1 METAEVGR
9 SVPGKIR
16 AMSHP
21 GKRRTKTLG
30 VPVAE
35 DEEALIAAGASLAG
49 EDVAGYLRRL
59 AMMDA
64 RRRIVANGDK
74 PPPVVLAKK
83 GEQS

>member
-1 METAEVGR
+1 MELSTVGR

-16 AMSHP
+16 AMSTP
-21 GKRRTKTLG
+21 GTRRGKTLG

-35 DEEALIAAGASLAG
+35 DEEALIVAGASLAG

-64 RRRIVANGDK
+64 RRRIVANGEK
-74 PPPVVLAKK
+74 PPPVVITKK
-83 GEQS
+83 GGA